1 MPPPIILRCTRPKR
15 PPFLLLGDFTLLLVF
30 LIIVLVLFLFLFA
43 DTSGSEITFGLGT
56 DLGDNGAFGLG
67 LGRGLG
73 LGPDLGGCGALG
85 GGGVLTVRLVLVL
98 GNGTALPPPKPGS
111 ENNELGSICGLLGEG
126 AGLLCRLGLSG
137 SNKRIAVPSALVPT
151 LGLIP
156 PFPAATTSS

>member
-1 MPPPIILRCTRPKR
+1 LASYRPLIGLRVAFSFLNHRPC
-15 PPFLLLGDFTLLLVF
+15 PFHLRGYVIAFGLAFSLAG
-30 LIIVLVLFLFLFA
+30 A
-43 DTSGSEITFGLGT
+43 EITFGLGP

-67 LGRGLG
+67 LGLGLG

-85 GGGVLTVRLVLVL
+85 GGGVLTVCPTPVL
-98 GNGTALPPPKPGS
+98 GNGVALPPPKPGS
-111 ENNELGSICGLLGEG
+111 DNNELGSICGLLGEG